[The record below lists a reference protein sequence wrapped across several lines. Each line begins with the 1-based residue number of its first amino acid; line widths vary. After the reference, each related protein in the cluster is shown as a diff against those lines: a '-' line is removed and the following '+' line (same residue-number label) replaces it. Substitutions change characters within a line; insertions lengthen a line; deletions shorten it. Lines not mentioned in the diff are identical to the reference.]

1 MNWIVIILVSLLFS
15 AFFSGIEIAF
25 VSSNKVRAELDMKQ
39 KNLISSILN
48 VFYRNEEMFISTMLV
63 GNNIALVIYG
73 VGMAMLLEPAISR
86 VWNNPAFVVTMQTL
100 LSLSLIH
107 I

>member
-39 KNLISSILN
+39 
-48 VFYRNEEMFISTMLV
+48 
-63 GNNIALVIYG
+63 G
-73 VGMAMLLEPAISR
+73 
-86 VWNNPAFVVTMQTL
+86 
-100 LSLSLIH
+100 
-107 I
+107 

>member
-39 KNLISSILN
+39 KNLISSI
-48 VFYRNEEMFISTMLV
+48 
-63 GNNIALVIYG
+63 
-73 VGMAMLLEPAISR
+73 
-86 VWNNPAFVVTMQTL
+86 
-100 LSLSLIH
+100 
-107 I
+107 